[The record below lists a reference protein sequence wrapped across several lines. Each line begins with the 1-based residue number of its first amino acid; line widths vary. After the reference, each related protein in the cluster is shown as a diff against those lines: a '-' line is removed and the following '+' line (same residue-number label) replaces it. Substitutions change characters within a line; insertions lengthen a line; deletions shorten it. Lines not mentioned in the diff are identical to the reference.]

1 MVGLSNDII
10 NGNYD
15 FFIKNKSIFKRD
27 YCNIINEVL
36 TIKKVTI
43 MKKYNEA
50 VMMQKM
56 SLHELEVI
64 NGGNST
70 TLGNLVGKLDGE
82 LVDTVVK

>member
-1 MVGLSNDII
+1 
-10 NGNYD
+10 
-15 FFIKNKSIFKRD
+15 
-27 YCNIINEVL
+27 
-36 TIKKVTI
+36 

>member
-36 TIKKVTI
+36 TI